1 MGLLPAFAATPGPPP
16 DLAALLN
23 RHCAGCHTGRAAKGG
38 LDLATVGFQL
48 TDRSTRDRWIRLH
61 DRVEKRE
68 MPPPGIDLPAAQRAA
83 LLKPLAAALRAADQ
97 ADIAAHGRGPL
108 RRLNRDE
115 YEQNLRDVLHL
126 PHLDLRDM
134 LPEDREAH
142 HYTKTSETL
151 DMSRVQ
157 LDAYLDAT
165 EAALRAAMVTA
176 AAPPPTTRLRA
187 VGTALFLS
195 LTSLAIREAMFFA
208 RDSRRVEVTRA
219 QFDAARQSGQ
229 HDPTLELAFFRSAGW
244 PYAAYPQ
251 GLVAPATGEYRI
263 RFSARAVLQDAT
275 PLLRPARQPV
285 PMTFRARKPTNQD
298 IAEDVRAVGG
308 ILDIEP
314 QQRVHETSVWLNA
327 GQTIEYGLLGLP
339 TPQVDAI
346 PNVPASY
353 RYPPFPPDGQP
364 GVAFQW
370 IEMEGPVAPPA
381 WPPAS
386 HRVLFDNLGPHPTSD
401 HPREDARR
409 LLRRFIHLAARGP
422 VPEEAIQRF
431 ERLIVARLDQREPFA
446 EAMLAGYQAVLCSDL
461 FLYLPEPAADH
472 TAIASRLSHFL
483 TNSRPDEPLAGLAR
497 QHRLRDPATLR
508 QETVRLMA
516 TPGFDRFLRTFT
528 DSWLNLK
535 QLRRDDPDLRLY
547 PEYRLD
553 EYLVDSMERETRTF
567 ISTLLRDNLPIH
579 TLVNADFVFV
589 NDRLSR
595 HYGLPPLTGS
605 ALRRVAVPAGSHLGG
620 LLTQAAILKVTAN
633 GSTTSPVLR
642 GAWVMDRLIGEPPP
656 PPPPGVPAVEPDIR
670 GAKTI
675 REQLALH
682 TKSQT
687 CASCHAK
694 FDPVGLALENFD
706 IMGHW
711 RTRYRGLE
719 QGERRT
725 GIDPSGH
732 DYSYTLAGTIDASGR
747 LLDGRTFRDV
757 RDLKTLLAANPR
769 QLARNLLQQLTI
781 YATGTPVRFADR
793 AEIEHLLDACAPTGY
808 RTRDLLVALV
818 QSKIFLGTAGTR

>member
-1 MGLLPAFAATPGPPP
+1 MGLLPAFAATPGPPA
-16 DLAALLN
+16 DLASLLN

-38 LDLATVGFQL
+38 LDLSSLSFDLA
-48 TDRSTRDRWIRLH
+48 DRPSRDRWIRLH
-61 DRVEKRE
+61 DRVDKRE
-68 MPPPGIDLPAAQRAA
+68 MPPPGIDLPAASRIA
-83 LLKPLAAALRAADQ
+83 LLKPLATALRAADQ
-97 ADIAAHGRGPL
+97 ADIAAHGRGPI

-126 PHLDLRDM
+126 PHLDLRDL

-157 LDAYLDAT
+157 LAAYLDAT
-165 EAALRAAMVTA
+165 EVALRTAMATA
-176 AAPPPTTRLRA
+176 PTPPPVTRFRA
-187 VGTALFLS
+187 VGTALFP
-195 LTSLAIREAMFFA
+195 TVNSLAIREAMFFA
-208 RDSRRVEVTRA
+208 RDSKRVEVTRA
-219 QFDAARQSGQ
+219 QFDAARKSGQ

-251 GLVAPATGEYRI
+251 GFAAPTTGEYRV
-263 RFSARAVLQDAT
+263 RFSARAVLQDQT
-275 PLLRPARQPV
+275 PLLRPAQRPV
-285 PMTFRARKPTNQD
+285 PMTFRARKPTNHD

-314 QQRVHETSVWLNA
+314 QPRVHETSVWLYA

-346 PNVPASY
+346 PSIPASY
-353 RYPPFPPDGQP
+353 RYPPFPPGGQP

-370 IEMEGPVAPPA
+370 IEIEGPVVEPA

-386 HRVLFDNLGPHPTSD
+386 HRVLFDQLGPHPSSD

-409 LLRRFIHLAARGP
+409 LLRRFIGLATRGP
-422 VPEEAIQRF
+422 VPEEATQKF
-431 ERLIVARLDQREPFA
+431 ERLVFARLDQHEPFA

-461 FLYLPEPAADH
+461 FLYLPEPGADH
-472 TAIASRLSHFL
+472 TAIAARLSHFL
-483 TNSRPDEPLAGLAR
+483 TNSRPDAPLTTLAR
-497 QHRLRDPATLR
+497 QQRLRDPATLR
-508 QETVRLMA
+508 QETLRLMA

-553 EYLVDSMERETRTF
+553 EYLVDSMDRETRTF
-567 ISTLLRDNLPIH
+567 FATLLRDNLPIR
-579 TLVNADFVFV
+579 TLIDADFVFV
-589 NDRLSR
+589 NDRLSE

-605 ALRRVAVPAGSHLGG
+605 ALRRVAVPPGSPLGG

-732 DYSYTLAGTIDASGR
+732 DYSYTLAGSVDASGR

-793 AEIEHLLDACAPTGY
+793 VEIEHLLDTCAPTGY

-818 QSKIFLGTAGTR
+818 QSKIFLGSAATR